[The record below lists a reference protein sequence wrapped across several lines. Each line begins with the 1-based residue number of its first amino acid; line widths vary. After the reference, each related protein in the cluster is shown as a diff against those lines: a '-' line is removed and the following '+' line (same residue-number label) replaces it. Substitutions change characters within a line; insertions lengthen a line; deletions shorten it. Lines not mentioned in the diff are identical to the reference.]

1 MNMKSKIR
9 KLVCLACMLAMAMVA
24 YAEGNESGWTVSPF
38 DYQYDMTVYAQLKI
52 DDAVVSDYSN
62 YEVAAFVGDEC
73 RGVAEIQ
80 TKDNSTWLYIR
91 VRSASASGEKISFKL
106 FDKTEGEGKIKRIAE
121 TVDFQSQG
129 LEGMPSSPIDLTPA
143 KYTPGDVNDD
153 GKINSKDLMLVI
165 KKILKQDLPN
175 GTIVDAM
182 DMNNDGKYNSKDL
195 QLIINIILKK

>member
-1 MNMKSKIR
+1 MKSKIR
-9 KLVCLACMLAMAMVA
+9 KLVCLAYMLAMAMVM
-24 YAEGNESGWTVSPF
+24 YAQGNERGWTVNPY
-38 DYQYDMTVYAQLKI
+38 DYQYDMTIYAQLKI

-62 YEVAAFVGDEC
+62 YEVAAFVGNEC

-153 GKINSKDLMLVI
+153 GRINVAD
-165 KKILKQDLPN
+165 
-175 GTIVDAM
+175 IVAIRRINAGLD
-182 DMNNDGKYNSKDL
+182 DGKFIKEAAD
-195 QLIINIILKK
+195 INGDGRTNVADIVAIRRMQ

>member
-9 KLVCLACMLAMAMVA
+9 KLVCLAYMLAMAMVA
-24 YAEGNESGWTVSPF
+24 YAQGNESGWTVSPF

-52 DDAVVSDYSN
+52 DNSVVSDYSN

-73 RGVAEIQ
+73 RGVAEVQ
-80 TKDNSTWLYIR
+80 TKNSSTWLYIR
-91 VRSASASGEKISFKL
+91 VRSTSASGEKISFKM
-106 FDKTEGEGKIKRIAE
+106 FDKTDGKPKRIAE
-121 TVDFQSQG
+121 TVEFQSLA

-143 KYTPGDVNDD
+143 QYTPGDVNDD

-175 GTIVDAM
+175 GTIEDAM
-182 DMNNDGKYNSKDL
+182 DMNGDGKYNSKDL

>member
-73 RGVAEIQ
+73 RGVAEVQ
-80 TKDNSTWLYIR
+80 TKNSSTWLYIR
-91 VRSASASGEKISFKL
+91 VRSTSASGEKISFKL
-106 FDKTEGEGKIKRIAE
+106 FDKTEGKIKRIAE
-121 TVDFQSQG
+121 TVDFESQG
-129 LEGMPSSPIDLTPA
+129 LEGMPSSPFDLTSA

-175 GTIVDAM
+175 GTIEDAM
-182 DMNNDGKYNSKDL
+182 DMNGDGKYNSKDL

>member
-1 MNMKSKIR
+1 MKSKIR

-80 TKDNSTWLYIR
+80 TKENSTWLYIR

-106 FDKTEGEGKIKRIAE
+106 FDKTEGKIKRIAE
-121 TVDFQSQG
+121 TVDFESQG
-129 LEGMPSSPIDLTPA
+129 LEGMPSSPFDLTSA

-153 GKINSKDLMLVI
+153 GS
-165 KKILKQDLPN
+165 
-175 GTIVDAM
+175 
-182 DMNNDGKYNSKDL
+182 
-195 QLIINIILKK
+195 INIADVTSILSIMAGNQRDSLIREAADVNDDGAINVADVTSVLSIMAGNK

>member
-1 MNMKSKIR
+1 MKSKIR
-9 KLVCLACMLAMAMVA
+9 KLVCLAYMLATAMVM
-24 YAEGNESGWTVSPF
+24 YAQGNERGWTVKPY
-38 DYQYDMTVYAQLKI
+38 DYQYDMTIYAQLKI
-52 DDAVVSDYSN
+52 DNAVVSDYSN
-62 YEVAAFVGDEC
+62 YEVAAFVGNEC
-73 RGVAEIQ
+73 RGVAEVHTQ
-80 TKDNSTWLYIR
+80 NNSTWLYIR

-153 GKINSKDLMLVI
+153 GKINSTDLMLVI

>member
-1 MNMKSKIR
+1 MNMKCKIR
-9 KLVCLACMLAMAMVA
+9 KLVCLAWMLTMTVVA
-24 YAEGNESGWTVSPF
+24 YAQGNVSGWTVNPYE
-38 DYQYDMTVYAQLKI
+38 YQYDMTVYAQLKI
-52 DDAVVSDYSN
+52 DDAVITDYSN

-73 RGVAEIQ
+73 RGVAEVNTQ
-80 TKDNSTWLYIR
+80 SGSTWLYIR
-91 VRSASASGEKISFKL
+91 VRSKSASGEKITFKL
-106 FDKTEGEGKIKRIAE
+106 FDKTEGKTKRIAE
-121 TVDFQSQG
+121 TIEFESNGQVG
-129 LEGMPSSPIDLTPA
+129 IPSSPTTLTLA

>member
-1 MNMKSKIR
+1 MKSKIR

-80 TKDNSTWLYIR
+80 TKENSTWLYIR

-106 FDKTEGEGKIKRIAE
+106 FDKTEGKIKRIAE
-121 TVDFQSQG
+121 TVDFESQG
-129 LEGMPSSPIDLTPA
+129 LEGMPSSPFDLTSA

-153 GKINSKDLMLVI
+153 GS
-165 KKILKQDLPN
+165 
-175 GTIVDAM
+175 
-182 DMNNDGKYNSKDL
+182 
-195 QLIINIILKK
+195 INIADVTSILSIMAGNQSDSLIREAADVNDDGAINVADVTSVLSIMAGNK

>member
-1 MNMKSKIR
+1 MKSKIR

-106 FDKTEGEGKIKRIAE
+106 FDKTEGKIKRIAE
-121 TVDFQSQG
+121 TVDFESQG
-129 LEGMPSSPIDLTPA
+129 LEGMPSSPFDLTSA

-153 GKINSKDLMLVI
+153 GS
-165 KKILKQDLPN
+165 
-175 GTIVDAM
+175 
-182 DMNNDGKYNSKDL
+182 
-195 QLIINIILKK
+195 INIADVTSILSIMAGNQSDSLIREAADVNDDGAINVADVTSVLSIMAGNK

>member
-24 YAEGNESGWTVSPF
+24 YAQGNESKWTVNPY
-38 DYQYDMTVYAQLKI
+38 DYQYDMTIYAQLKI

-80 TKDNSTWLYIR
+80 TKENSTWLYIR

-106 FDKTEGEGKIKRIAE
+106 FDKTEGKIKRIAE
-121 TVDFQSQG
+121 TVDFESQG
-129 LEGMPSSPIDLTPA
+129 LEGMPSSPFDLTSA

-153 GKINSKDLMLVI
+153 GS
-165 KKILKQDLPN
+165 
-175 GTIVDAM
+175 
-182 DMNNDGKYNSKDL
+182 
-195 QLIINIILKK
+195 INIADVTSILSIMAGNQSDSLIREAADVNDDGAINVADVTSVLSIMAGNK

>member
-1 MNMKSKIR
+1 MKSKIR

-24 YAEGNESGWTVSPF
+24 YAEGNESGWAVSPF

-80 TKDNSTWLYIR
+80 TKENSTWLYIR

-106 FDKTEGEGKIKRIAE
+106 FDKTEGKIKRIAE
-121 TVDFQSQG
+121 TVDFESQG
-129 LEGMPSSPIDLTPA
+129 LEGMPSSPFDLTSA

-153 GKINSKDLMLVI
+153 GS
-165 KKILKQDLPN
+165 
-175 GTIVDAM
+175 
-182 DMNNDGKYNSKDL
+182 
-195 QLIINIILKK
+195 INIADVTSILSIMAGNQSDSLIREAADVNDDGAINVADVTSVLSIMAGNK

>member
-24 YAEGNESGWTVSPF
+24 HAQGNESRWTVNPY
-38 DYQYDMTVYAQLKI
+38 DYQYDMTIYAQLKI
-52 DDAVVSDYSN
+52 DNAVVSDYSN

-73 RGVAEIQ
+73 RGVAVVD

-91 VRSASASGEKISFKL
+91 VRSTSASGEKISFKM
-106 FDKTEGEGKIKRIAE
+106 FDKTEGKPKRIAE
-121 TVDFQSQG
+121 TVEFQSQG

>member
-80 TKDNSTWLYIR
+80 TKENSTWLYIR

-106 FDKTEGEGKIKRIAE
+106 FDKTEGKIKRIAE
-121 TVDFQSQG
+121 TVDFESQG
-129 LEGMPSSPIDLTPA
+129 LEGMPSSPFDLTSA

-153 GKINSKDLMLVI
+153 GS
-165 KKILKQDLPN
+165 
-175 GTIVDAM
+175 
-182 DMNNDGKYNSKDL
+182 
-195 QLIINIILKK
+195 INIADVTSILSIMAGNQSGSLIQEAADVNEDGTTNVADVTSVLSIMAGN

>member
-1 MNMKSKIR
+1 MKSKIR

-24 YAEGNESGWTVSPF
+24 HAQGNESRWTVNPY

-80 TKDNSTWLYIR
+80 TKENSTWLYIR

-106 FDKTEGEGKIKRIAE
+106 FDKTEGKIKRIAE
-121 TVDFQSQG
+121 TVDFESQG
-129 LEGMPSSPIDLTPA
+129 LEGMPSSPFDLTSA

-153 GKINSKDLMLVI
+153 G
-165 KKILKQDLPN
+165 
-175 GTIVDAM
+175 
-182 DMNNDGKYNSKDL
+182 
-195 QLIINIILKK
+195 IINIADVTSILSIMAGNQSDSLIREAADVNDDGAINVADVTSVLSIMAGNK

>member
-1 MNMKSKIR
+1 MKSKIR

-80 TKDNSTWLYIR
+80 TKENSTWLYIR

-106 FDKTEGEGKIKRIAE
+106 FDKTEDKIKRIAE
-121 TVDFQSQG
+121 TVDFESQG
-129 LEGMPSSPIDLTPA
+129 LEGMPSSPFDLTSA

-153 GKINSKDLMLVI
+153 GS
-165 KKILKQDLPN
+165 
-175 GTIVDAM
+175 
-182 DMNNDGKYNSKDL
+182 
-195 QLIINIILKK
+195 INIADVTSILSIMAGNQSDSLIREAADVNDDGAINVADVTSVLSIMAGNK

>member
-1 MNMKSKIR
+1 MKSKIR
-9 KLVCLACMLAMAMVA
+9 KLVCLAYMLAMAMVA
-24 YAEGNESGWTVSPF
+24 YAQGNESRWTVNPF
-38 DYQYDMTVYAQLKI
+38 AYQYDMTVYAQLKI
-52 DDAVVSDYSN
+52 DNAVVSDYSN
-62 YEVAAFVGDEC
+62 YEVGAFVGDEC
-73 RGVAEIQ
+73 RGVAEVQ
-80 TKDNSTWLYIR
+80 TKNSSTWLYIR
-91 VRSASASGEKISFKL
+91 VRSTSASGEKISFKM
-106 FDKTEGEGKIKRIAE
+106 FDKTEGKPKRIAE
-121 TVDFQSQG
+121 TVEFQSQG

-195 QLIINIILKK
+195 QLIINLILKK

>member
-1 MNMKSKIR
+1 MKSKIR

-24 YAEGNESGWTVSPF
+24 YAQGNESGWTVSPF

-80 TKDNSTWLYIR
+80 TKENSTWLYIR
-91 VRSASASGEKISFKL
+91 VRSTSASGEKISFKM
-106 FDKTEGEGKIKRIAE
+106 FDKTEGKSKRMAE

-129 LEGMPSSPIDLTPA
+129 LEGMPSSPFDLTSA

-153 GKINSKDLMLVI
+153 GS
-165 KKILKQDLPN
+165 
-175 GTIVDAM
+175 
-182 DMNNDGKYNSKDL
+182 
-195 QLIINIILKK
+195 INIADVTSILSIMAGNQSDSLIKEAADVNGDGAINVADVTSVLSIMAGNK

>member
-80 TKDNSTWLYIR
+80 TKENSTWLYIR

-106 FDKTEGEGKIKRIAE
+106 FDKTEGKIKRIAE
-121 TVDFQSQG
+121 TVDFESQG
-129 LEGMPSSPIDLTPA
+129 LEGMPSSPFDLTSA

-153 GKINSKDLMLVI
+153 GS
-165 KKILKQDLPN
+165 
-175 GTIVDAM
+175 
-182 DMNNDGKYNSKDL
+182 
-195 QLIINIILKK
+195 INIADVTSILSIMAGNQSDSLIREAADVNDDGAINVADVTSVLSIMAGNK

>member
-1 MNMKSKIR
+1 MKSKIR

-80 TKDNSTWLYIR
+80 TKENSTWLYIR

-129 LEGMPSSPIDLTPA
+129 LEGMPSSPFDLTSA

-153 GKINSKDLMLVI
+153 GS
-165 KKILKQDLPN
+165 
-175 GTIVDAM
+175 
-182 DMNNDGKYNSKDL
+182 
-195 QLIINIILKK
+195 INIADVTSILSIMAGNQSDSLIREAADVNDDGAINVADVTSVLSIMAGNK

>member
-1 MNMKSKIR
+1 MKSKIR

-24 YAEGNESGWTVSPF
+24 HAEGNESGWTDSPF

-73 RGVAEIQ
+73 RGVAEFNTQ
-80 TKDNSTWLYIR
+80 NGYTWLYIR
-91 VRSASASGEKISFKL
+91 VRSNSASGEKISFKM
-106 FDKTEGEGKIKRIAE
+106 FDKTEGKPKRIAE
-121 TVDFQSQG
+121 TVEFQSQG
-129 LEGMPSSPIDLTPA
+129 LEGMPSSPFDLTPA

-153 GKINSKDLMLVI
+153 EKINSKDLMLVI
-165 KKILKQDLPN
+165 KKILKQGLPN
-175 GTIVDAM
+175 GTIEDAM
-182 DMNNDGKYNSKDL
+182 DMNGDGKYNSKDL

>member
-1 MNMKSKIR
+1 MKSKIR

-80 TKDNSTWLYIR
+80 TKENSTWLYIR

-106 FDKTEGEGKIKRIAE
+106 FDKTEGKIKRIAE
-121 TVDFQSQG
+121 TVDFESQG
-129 LEGMPSSPIDLTPA
+129 LEGMPSSPFDLTSA

-153 GKINSKDLMLVI
+153 GS
-165 KKILKQDLPN
+165 
-175 GTIVDAM
+175 
-182 DMNNDGKYNSKDL
+182 
-195 QLIINIILKK
+195 INIADVTSILSIMAGNQSDSLIREAADVNDDGAINVADVTSVLSSMAGNK

>member
-1 MNMKSKIR
+1 MKSKIR

-80 TKDNSTWLYIR
+80 TKENSTWLYIR

-106 FDKTEGEGKIKRIAE
+106 FDKTEGKIKRIAE
-121 TVDFQSQG
+121 TVDFESQG
-129 LEGMPSSPIDLTPA
+129 LEGMPSSPFDLTSA

-153 GKINSKDLMLVI
+153 GS
-165 KKILKQDLPN
+165 
-175 GTIVDAM
+175 
-182 DMNNDGKYNSKDL
+182 
-195 QLIINIILKK
+195 INIADVTSILSIMAGNQSDTLIREADDVNDDGAINVADVTSVLSIMAGNK

>member
-1 MNMKSKIR
+1 MKSKIR

-80 TKDNSTWLYIR
+80 TKENSTWLYIR

-106 FDKTEGEGKIKRIAE
+106 FDKTEGKIKRIAE
-121 TVDFQSQG
+121 TVDFESQG
-129 LEGMPSSPIDLTPA
+129 LEGMPSSPFDLTSA

-153 GKINSKDLMLVI
+153 G
-165 KKILKQDLPN
+165 
-175 GTIVDAM
+175 
-182 DMNNDGKYNSKDL
+182 
-195 QLIINIILKK
+195 IINIADVTSILSIMAGNQSDSLIREAADVNDDGAINVADVTSVLSIMAGNK

>member
-1 MNMKSKIR
+1 MKSKIR

-38 DYQYDMTVYAQLKI
+38 DYQYDMTVYALLKI

-80 TKDNSTWLYIR
+80 TKENSTWLYIR
-91 VRSASASGEKISFKL
+91 VRSASASGEKISFKM
-106 FDKTEGEGKIKRIAE
+106 FDKTEGKSKRMAE
-121 TVDFQSQG
+121 TVDFESLG
-129 LEGMPSSPIDLTPA
+129 LAGMPSGPIDLTPA

-153 GKINSKDLMLVI
+153 EKINIADVTSILSIMAGNQSDSLI
-165 KKILKQDLPN
+165 KEAADVN
-175 GTIVDAM
+175 G
-182 DMNNDGKYNSKDL
+182 DGA
-195 QLIINIILKK
+195 INVADVTSVLSIMAGNK

>member
-9 KLVCLACMLAMAMVA
+9 KLVCLAYMLAMAMVA
-24 YAEGNESGWTVSPF
+24 YAQGNESGWTVSPF

-52 DDAVVSDYSN
+52 DNSVVSDYSN

-73 RGVAEIQ
+73 RGVAEVQ
-80 TKDNSTWLYIR
+80 TKNSSTWLYIR
-91 VRSASASGEKISFKL
+91 VRSTSASGEKISFKM
-106 FDKTEGEGKIKRIAE
+106 FDKTDGKPKRIAE
-121 TVDFQSQG
+121 TVEFQSLA
-129 LEGMPSSPIDLTPA
+129 LEGLPSSPIDLTPA
-143 KYTPGDVNDD
+143 QYTPGDVNDD

-175 GTIVDAM
+175 GTIVDEM

-195 QLIINIILKK
+195 QLIINLILKK

>member
-1 MNMKSKIR
+1 MKSKIR
-9 KLVCLACMLAMAMVA
+9 KLVCLAYMLAMAMVM
-24 YAEGNESGWTVSPF
+24 YAQGNERGWTVNPY
-38 DYQYDMTVYAQLKI
+38 DYQYDMTIYAQLKI
-52 DDAVVSDYSN
+52 DNAVVSDYSN

-80 TKDNSTWLYIR
+80 TKENSTWLYIR

-153 GKINSKDLMLVI
+153 GRINVAD
-165 KKILKQDLPN
+165 
-175 GTIVDAM
+175 IVAIRRINAGLD
-182 DMNNDGKYNSKDL
+182 DGKFIKEAAD
-195 QLIINIILKK
+195 INGDGRTNVADIVAIRRMQ

>member
-73 RGVAEIQ
+73 RGVAEVHTQ
-80 TKDNSTWLYIR
+80 NNSKWLYIR
-91 VRSASASGEKISFKL
+91 VRSASASGEKISFKM
-106 FDKTEGEGKIKRIAE
+106 FDKTEGKPKRIAE
-121 TVDFQSQG
+121 TVDFQSLGQ
-129 LEGMPSSPIDLTPA
+129 EGMPSGPIDLTPA

-153 GKINSKDLMLVI
+153 GE
-165 KKILKQDLPN
+165 
-175 GTIVDAM
+175 
-182 DMNNDGKYNSKDL
+182 
-195 QLIINIILKK
+195 INITDVICVYNVMAGNKEGLIPEAADANQDGECNVTDVITVYYIIANQ